1 MAPPPRN
8 SQEKSKKAGAGE
20 SSRSSRGHHS
30 RQRNRSHHGSSRR
43 TTVMAAQDTSVAST
57 RGTDVPAQP
66 LPHPSAPS
74 DRVPQ
79 TGDLSAPHDEL
90 TLPAA
95 TPTQHSTPAHFASG
109 GKAWRRRSTDAS
121 AGEEDKTAHL
131 PVTNQRD
138 ERENGSADLSS
149 HTQLA
154 SPRTQHLGKL
164 QQAEPTLDGE
174 SEQRLQ
180 GEASSLRPDPHQK
193 NHLSFESASALTA
206 SGLPY
211 SPLRSPLSSADPSL
225 SFDQSCVVTP
235 ATPASSLVCT
245 PEPGP
250 LSTSCGLEYLSYAR
264 SPATSESPAPS
275 GSPHAFPVN
284 GETAEPAH
292 AAKKEMTR
300 DSLPVPAVSPQPKQG
315 AAGVNPQEDV
325 SEAFSASG
333 DSSED
338 LPAAV
343 AIPPLCSEPCLNPR
357 IPRDKTPAHTEQL
370 ETSPGD
376 ANLAAKLPSVTV
388 PPAPTAAS
396 VSSPTGSSR
405 LPPGVASPPSLNGD
419 ASGVSSPRGLNGD
432 GCAVSSRPYRAALQS
447 VSATPLA
454 FWPALRLGRLRN
466 GLEYR
471 ILQHAFPAHK
481 IAAHLV
487 VHAGSVHEE
496 ENEQGLAHLLEHC
509 VFQGTRKFPSAAQV
523 RRELGA
529 LGMSFGGDLNA
540 YTDFHH
546 TAYTLHSPVETP
558 NVVTE
563 AQAEELR
570 EEKNEGETSERSEE
584 NNKEKN
590 EEKSNLERCLVLLRE
605 LVFAPL
611 LEDGES
617 LEAERQAVLSEEQ
630 LRHSVQYR
638 VEKKMYEHLHGENIL
653 ARRFPIG
660 LTEQVKKMTA
670 EDLRRFKRR
679 WYRPANAVLLVV
691 ADEDADAVVELA
703 EQVFSPVSPDG
714 EFREEAKQETDRETE
729 KEAVLRFLH
738 RKAAPQDAISW
749 AEAGAQLAKPGGALL
764 PRHPDVYEAPSPREA
779 VFQHH
784 LLKGLVVIIAAK
796 EEISP
801 LRTMRDFFVTLVD
814 TCISCIFH
822 TRLNDSELAR
832 RDPLFLSATW
842 NYSNS
847 ARENCAWNTLTV
859 AAASLHSW
867 PLAVQEAVEQ
877 VVALCRFG
885 VDSAELRWAVKSLRK
900 SYRDSMA
907 QQDCQD
913 GESLLEEIVE
923 TLTTGCIFTSRKQE
937 FEAFESLA
945 EFITPEVV
953 QARCQ
958 EVFYHIL
965 HFFDEYRGSAETP
978 RASLFVYGPTHER
991 FDEDLSLRFLSPLCT
1006 QSPLVSRGNS
1016 DLVPQSSLPFGRR
1029 VTRTVSHS
1037 TCLVLPGG
1045 EGSEDEAENFSEN
1058 AAFAVTAEE
1067 VETAIAKALAHQPAP
1082 ASFHLPDALLDR
1094 EKLDA
1099 SLAEN
1104 PPKFIPPLMRNRLKL
1119 HGPSAEEVRYRFS
1132 ETDGFLDEETEI
1144 QFWRFENGASVN
1156 AKSTNFEPSR
1166 CQVRLFFFGGELM
1179 AQGDERQLLDLGIR
1193 TLMDGGLAG
1202 HLQKNVDKLCALWGI
1217 YVSAHVEPE
1226 GVSLTVTFD
1235 TAQEEACD
1243 HAFELIHSYLEYPA
1257 WSEDVFERQK
1267 QFMKTSYEMSLSSLD
1282 FLASV
1287 ALTYQLYPGDRRW
1300 VPANS
1305 SQLDSY
1311 TLEQARAA
1319 VERQLQPHLLE
1330 VCVVGEFKVDEL
1342 KRVVTRYIGSLKA
1355 KLPVDAASRAQ
1366 FEDGSVPDISP
1377 IIPFKRSKFVAPF
1390 LEEKQQAERCAVTVA
1405 LPGFGRYDF
1414 EKKGD
1419 QASFQ
1424 ASPSYRFRVWRF
1436 IEEIINNR
1444 LHDEM
1449 REKRQLGYSFSCHTA
1464 ALEFQDVGFLLF
1476 AATPLPAFAAK
1487 AWDALCAVIRSLCT
1501 TNPPSKDEYLAA
1513 KQVVTSGFST
1523 SFKTNE
1529 YWMALLFGLQLPTSP
1544 KDLDSI
1550 KRIPEFYERVSPVDI
1565 FEVMRATLFA
1575 SPMISCIA
1583 ISGPREIK
1591 GLPSRVESAVEAKLT
1606 RQLLARSETSP
1617 PLPWEDTQPWEED
1630 LGVDAEW
1637 DAISRRGVLGSG
1649 SRLFSPASVV
1659 QRLSRL
1665 LNKKESLLLLSS
1677 LAALGALIWLSRLR
1691 QR

>member
-8 SQEKSKKAGAGE
+8 SQEKAKKAGAGE
-20 SSRSSRGHHS
+20 SSRPSRGHHS
-30 RQRNRSHHGSSRR
+30 RHRNRGLHGSSRR
-43 TTVMAAQDTSVAST
+43 ASVMAAQDTSVAST
-57 RGTDVPAQP
+57 RGTGVPAKA
-66 LPHPSAPS
+66 LPHPSAGPS
-74 DRVPQ
+74 DSAPE
-79 TGDLSAPHDEL
+79 TGVLSAPHEEL
-90 TLPAA
+90 RLPAA
-95 TPTQHSTPAHFASG
+95 APTPHSTPAHFVSG

-121 AGEEDKTAHL
+121 AGGEDKTAHL
-131 PVTNQRD
+131 PVTSQRE
-138 ERENGSADLSS
+138 EREDGGADLSS
-149 HTQLA
+149 RTQLV
-154 SPRTQHLGKL
+154 SPPTEHLGKS
-164 QQAEPTLDGE
+164 QQAEPTLNGE
-174 SEQRLQ
+174 SGQCLR
-180 GEASSLRPDPHQK
+180 GESSSLRPDSSQK

-225 SFDQSCVVTP
+225 SFDQSAVVTP

-250 LSTSCGLEYLSYAR
+250 LSTSCGFEYLSYAR
-264 SPATSESPAPS
+264 SPASSESPAPS
-275 GSPHAFPVN
+275 ASPHAFPVN
-284 GETAEPAH
+284 GEAAEPAH
-292 AAKKEMTR
+292 AAKEEKTR
-300 DSLPVPAVSPQPKQG
+300 DSSPVSAVSPQPKQV
-315 AAGVNPQEDV
+315 AADVNPQQV
-325 SEAFSASG
+325 LSETFSASA

-343 AIPPLCSEPCLNPR
+343 AIRPLCSEPSSNTR
-357 IPRDKTPAHTEQL
+357 IPRDKTPERAEKL
-370 ETSPGD
+370 ETVPGNE
-376 ANLAAKLPSVTV
+376 NLVTK
-388 PPAPTAAS
+388 PPG
-396 VSSPTGSSR
+396 VSSP
-405 LPPGVASPPSLNGD
+405 PGLNGD
-419 ASGVSSPRGLNGD
+419 ASGVSSPCGLNGD
-432 GCAVSSRPYRAALQS
+432 GVTVSSRAYRAALQS
-447 VSATPLA
+447 VAATPLA

-558 NVVTE
+558 NVVAE
-563 AQAEELR
+563 AQAEEIR
-570 EEKNEGETSERSEE
+570 EETKKEETSEKSEA
-584 NNKEKN
+584 NDKEKN

-611 LEDGES
+611 LEDGEA
-617 LEAERQAVLSEEQ
+617 LEAERHAVLSEEQ

-638 VEKKMYEHLHGENIL
+638 VEKKMYEHLHGGNKL

-691 ADEDADAVVELA
+691 ADEDADSIVELA
-703 EQVFSPVSPDG
+703 EKVFSPVSPDG
-714 EFREEAKQETDRETE
+714 EFREEAKQETDRERE
-729 KEAVLRFLH
+729 KDAVRRFLH
-738 RKAAPQDAISW
+738 REEAPQDAISW
-749 AEAGAQLAKPGGALL
+749 AEAGAQLAKPGGAFL

-779 VFQHH
+779 VLQHH

-801 LRTMRDFFVTLVD
+801 LRTMRDFFATLVD

-847 ARENCAWNTLTV
+847 ARENCAWNALTV
-859 AAASLHSW
+859 AAASLHTW

-885 VDSAELRWAVKSLRK
+885 VESAELRWAVKSLRK

-923 TLTTGCIFTSRKQE
+923 TLTTGCIFASRKQE

-965 HFFDEYRGSAETP
+965 HFFDEYQGSAETP

-1006 QSPLVSRGNS
+1006 QSPLVSRGSS
-1016 DLVPQSSLPFGRR
+1016 DLVPQSSSPFARR
-1029 VTRTVSHS
+1029 ATRSVSHS
-1037 TCLVLPGG
+1037 TCVLLPGG
-1045 EGSEDEAENFSEN
+1045 EGSEDGAECFSEN
-1058 AAFAVTAEE
+1058 AAFSVTAEE
-1067 VETAIAKALAHQPAP
+1067 VETAIAKALAHQPVP

-1094 EKLDA
+1094 DKLDA
-1099 SLAEN
+1099 YLVEN
-1104 PPKFIPPLMRNRLKL
+1104 PPKLIPPLLRNRLKL
-1119 HGPSAEEVRYRFS
+1119 HGPSAEEVRDKFS
-1132 ETDGFLDEETEI
+1132 ETDGFLDEETGI

-1156 AKSTNFEPSR
+1156 AKSTDFEPSR

-1179 AQGDERQLLDLGIR
+1179 TQGDERQLLDLGIR

-1202 HLQKNVDKLCALWGI
+1202 HLQKNVDRLCALWGI

-1235 TAQEEACD
+1235 TAQDEACD

-1287 ALTYQLYPGDRRW
+1287 ALTYQLYPHDRRW

-1305 SQLDSY
+1305 SQLDTY
-1311 TLEQARAA
+1311 TLEQARSA

-1330 VCVVGEFKVDEL
+1330 VCIVGEFKVDEL
-1342 KRVVTRYIGSLKA
+1342 KRVVTRYIGSLRA

-1366 FEDGSVPDISP
+1366 FEEGIVPGISP
-1377 IIPFKRSKFVAPF
+1377 IIPFKRSKFVSPF

-1405 LPGFGRYDF
+1405 LPGFGRYEF

-1419 QASFQ
+1419 QASFRG
-1424 ASPSYRFRVWRF
+1424 SPSYRFRVWRF

-1449 REKRQLGYSFSCHTA
+1449 REKRQLGYSFSCHAA

-1487 AWDALCAVIRSLCT
+1487 SWDALCAVIRELCT
-1501 TNPPSKDEYLAA
+1501 THPPSKDEYLAA

-1523 SFKTNE
+1523 SFRTNE
-1529 YWMALLFGLQLPTSP
+1529 YWMALLFGLQLPTAP

-1565 FEVMRATLFA
+1565 YEVMRATLFA

-1583 ISGPREIK
+1583 ISGPQEIK
-1591 GLPSRVESAVEAKLT
+1591 KLLSRVEEAVEAKLT
-1606 RQLLARSETSP
+1606 RQLPARSETSAS
-1617 PLPWEDTQPWEED
+1617 LPWEDTQPWEED
-1630 LGVDAEW
+1630 LPVDAEW
-1637 DAISRRGVLGSG
+1637 EEISRRAVLGSS
-1649 SRLFSPASVV
+1649 SRMFSPASVV
-1659 QRLSRL
+1659 QRCSRL
-1665 LNKKESLLLLSS
+1665 LKRKESLLLLSS